1 MRMVFILRM
10 ERPWAIWARVTTLIH
25 RFYVDYADG
34 IYVGYK
40 WYETAD
46 AEGYWDT
53 VSNEYGNGYE
63 GVVQYPFGYGLS
75 YTDFD
80 WEVTDASANVTSLT
94 KDGEVTVK
102 VKVTN
107 KGSVAGKDV
116 VELYYTAPYITG
128 EIEKIFCRTGSLCK
142 DRGTAAW
149 GKPGIDSDDPG
160 GEHGK
165 L

>member
-1 MRMVFILRM
+1 M
-10 ERPWAIWARVTTLIH
+10 
-25 RFYVDYADG
+25 DYAEG

-80 WEVTDASANVTSLT
+80 W
-94 KDGEVTVK
+94 
-102 VKVTN
+102 
-107 KGSVAGKDV
+107 
-116 VELYYTAPYITG
+116 
-128 EIEKIFCRTGSLCK
+128 
-142 DRGTAAW
+142 
-149 GKPGIDSDDPG
+149 
-160 GEHGK
+160 
-165 L
+165 